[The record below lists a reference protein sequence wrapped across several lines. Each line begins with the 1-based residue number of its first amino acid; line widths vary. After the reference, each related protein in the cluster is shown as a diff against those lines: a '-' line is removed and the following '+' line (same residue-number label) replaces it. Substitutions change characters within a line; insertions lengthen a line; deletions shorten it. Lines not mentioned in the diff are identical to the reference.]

1 MADAYGGVVNNWRC
15 HLNYV
20 IVQQDDAKA
29 LVRSTVYFQAVANWQ
44 FNGLAGNFGATVAGQ
59 TASASTGGGISVGP
73 NGQQNIAAKEVWITK
88 GRSAQNVSCS
98 GYININGYA
107 AGSSSANGTISIG
120 AKPSHTV
127 SYNANG
133 GSGAPG
139 NQVKWYGEVLILSS
153 TKPTRPNYEFQGWA
167 KSASGPVEYQPGSKY
182 GLDQNIT
189 FYAIWK
195 QSFVPPTIA
204 DLSVDRCDASGNI
217 TNRGTY
223 AKVSCSWSTSD
234 TNDSSNQGQSLVVKI
249 TPTGGEASTD
259 SNTISGKSGTFSKVY
274 PGISESSSYTVEVKV
289 ADKHLSS
296 IVSKSLPKSTYILDI
311 RANGR
316 GLGIGTTSSADDRLN
331 IGWKTEFEQ
340 EAIMTQRLNVQD
352 GLNFMGSST
361 GGLVTGI
368 HFGSKVITPGSTR
381 CCFIPQSEL
390 EANYGGYHTGD
401 ILIPVNGDYR
411 ANQLNIVS
419 VDYTPDGWNINL
431 DASKGGVHAPMRVN
445 FALLQTRL

>member
-1 MADAYGGVVNNWRC
+1 MADAYGGIVNNWRC

-20 IVQQDDAKA
+20 IVQQDNGRA
-29 LVRSTVYFQAVANWQ
+29 LVRSTVYFQAVNQWD
-44 FNGLAGNFGATVAGQ
+44 FYGLNGNFGATVAGQ
-59 TASASTGGGISVGP
+59 TASLSTVGGINVGV

-98 GYININGYA
+98 GYINISGFA

-139 NQVKWYGEVLILSS
+139 NQTKWYGEILTLSS
-153 TKPTRPNYEFQGWA
+153 TKPTRTNYEFQGWS
-167 KSASGPVEYQPGSKY
+167 KSANGSIAYQPGSKF
-182 GLDQNIT
+182 GEDSNVTL
-189 FYAIWK
+189 YAIWK

-204 DLSVDRCDASGNI
+204 DLSVDRCDASGHI

-223 AKVSCSWSTSD
+223 AKVSCSWSTSK
-234 TNDSSNQGQSLVVKI
+234 TNDSSNQGQSLVVTI
-249 TPTGGEASTD
+249 TPTGGEASTY
-259 SNTISGKSGTFSKVY
+259 SNTISGTSGTFSKVY
-274 PGISESSSYTVEVKV
+274 SGISESSSYTVEVKV
-289 ADKHLSS
+289 TDKHLSS

-331 IGWKTEFEQ
+331 VGWKTEFEQ
-340 EAIMTQRLNVQD
+340 EVTMAQTLNIQD

-361 GGLVTGI
+361 GGMVSGI
-368 HFGSKVITPGSTR
+368 HFGSKV
-381 CCFIPQSEL
+381 FIPGGTGYCLIPKSEL
-390 EANYGGYHTGD
+390 DVNYGGHHIGD
-401 ILIPVNGDYR
+401 VLIAVNGDYN
-411 ANQLNIVS
+411 ANHINIVS
-419 VDYTPDGWNINL
+419 VDYTPDGWNIRL
-431 DASKGGVHAPMRVN
+431 DASNGSVNSHMRVD
-445 FALLQTRL
+445 FVLLQTQL

>member
-29 LVRSTVYFQAVANWQ
+29 LVRSTVYFQAVNQWQ

-98 GYININGYA
+98 GYININGFA

-139 NQVKWYGEVLILSS
+139 NQTKWYGEVLILSS

-167 KSASGPVEYQPGSKY
+167 KSASGRVEYQPGSKY

-217 TNRGTY
+217 TNRGTH

-289 ADKHLSS
+289 TDKHLSS

-340 EAIMTQRLNVQD
+340 EATMTQTLNVQD
-352 GLNFMGSST
+352 GLNFMGSAK
-361 GGLVTGI
+361 GGLVGGI

-381 CCFIPQSEL
+381 YRFIPKSEL
-390 EANYGGYHTGD
+390 EANYEGHHTGD
-401 ILIPVNGDYR
+401 VLIAVNGDYN
-411 ANQLNIVS
+411 ANPINIVS

-431 DASKGGVHAPMRVN
+431 DASKGSVNSPMRVN
-445 FALLQTRL
+445 FVLLQTRL